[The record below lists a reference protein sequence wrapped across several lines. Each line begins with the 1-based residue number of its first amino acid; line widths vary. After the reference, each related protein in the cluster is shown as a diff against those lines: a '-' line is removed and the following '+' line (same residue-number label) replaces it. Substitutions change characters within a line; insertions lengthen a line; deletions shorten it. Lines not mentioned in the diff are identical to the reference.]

1 MPKPRPT
8 EQQRT
13 RARERI
19 EGRLRAFGGDA
30 RVIEVLRVGGGSR
43 PDVAVVS
50 MDGAECVVKDH
61 LGCDRWFGR
70 LLGPLL
76 SRREADALRRLHG
89 LEGVPRLLRVF
100 DRRAF
105 AMSLLDGE
113 PYRGRSLP
121 VEEWRRFFDAMQR
134 LVDDMHARG
143 VAHCDLRSPDN
154 TLITGQGMPAVVDF
168 VASYTRG
175 SRMKPWSAWL
185 FAKMCAVDISA
196 IEKQKRTV
204 CPELVVDPTAAE
216 HGGGKGALDR
226 AGRRFG
232 VTVRRIARRL
242 FTR

>member
-8 EQQRT
+8 EEQRA

-19 EGRLRAFGGDA
+19 EGRLLALAGDT
-30 RVIEVLRVGGGSR
+30 RVLEVLRVGGGSR
-43 PDVAVVS
+43 PDVAIVS
-50 MDGAECVVKDH
+50 MDGTECVVKDH
-61 LGCDRWFGR
+61 LGCDRWFAR

-76 SRREADALRRLHG
+76 SRREAEALRRLHG
-89 LEGVPRLLRVF
+89 LEGVPRLLRVL

-105 AMSLLDGE
+105 AMSRLDGE
-113 PYRGRSLP
+113 PYRGRRLS
-121 VEEWRRFFDAMQR
+121 VEEWRRFFDAMHD
-134 LVDDMHARG
+134 LVGAMHERG

-175 SRMKPWSAWL
+175 SRMKPWSGWL
-185 FAKMCAVDISA
+185 FAKLCAVDVSA

-204 CPELVVDPTAAE
+204 CPELVVDAAAAE
-216 HGGGKGALDR
+216 HGAGKGRLDR

-242 FTR
+242 FTG